1 MTARVTNTCL
11 LHEAMHLASLGF
23 AVHWLRG
30 PEGGSPDGRGK
41 SPIFKRWQHQPWLS
55 PRQLRDSY
63 RPGFNVG
70 IHTGLVGDCA
80 APVVVVD
87 CDDAEA
93 LRWCQRQLPWT
104 PIAARTRNGVHLF
117 YWRPAATLHVASRGK
132 VGGMA
137 LDVRADG
144 GNVVVAPSVHP
155 DGGCYEW
162 LRHPSTVNLG
172 DVPEYRPE
180 WLPAAPA
187 VVPVVIPRGAMGQ
200 RSAAAYER
208 ARAYARQTPP
218 AVAGQGG
225 SLATF
230 KLAVALVR
238 GFALPEEQAL
248 AVLATEF
255 NPRCEPPWNEAELIH
270 KVRCAHNAG
279 RVAVGS
285 LLDTPSPSHRNAH
298 RAQGTPCAVRD
309 HEFRR

>member
-1 MTARVTNTCL
+1 MTSHFANTPL
-11 LHEAMHLASLGF
+11 LHEALHLASLGF

-30 PEGGSPDGRGK
+30 PEGGRPDGRGK
-41 SPIFKRWQHQPWLS
+41 APIVKGWQHQPCLS
-55 PRQLRDSY
+55 PRQLRNTY

-70 IHTGLVGDCA
+70 IHTGFVVDCA

-87 CDDAEA
+87 CDDPEV
-93 LRWCQRQLPWT
+93 LGWCQRELPWT
-104 PIAARTRNGVHLF
+104 PMAARTRKGMHLF
-117 YWRPAATLHVASRGK
+117 YRRPAAEVHVSSRGK

-162 LRHPSTVNLG
+162 LRQPIFVNLAE
-172 DVPEYRPE
+172 VPEYRPE
-180 WLPAAPA
+180 WLPAPPA
-187 VVPVVIPRGAMGQ
+187 ASPIIWHPAMVQ
-200 RSAAAYER
+200 PTADAYDR
-208 ARAYARQTPP
+208 ARAYARKTPP

-248 AVLATEF
+248 AVLAAEF
-255 NPRCEPPWNEAELIH
+255 NPRCEPPWNEAELVH
-270 KVRCAHNAG
+270 KVRSARNAR

-285 LLDTPSPSHRNAH
+285 LLDIART
-298 RAQGTPCAVRD
+298 RA
-309 HEFRR
+309 